1 MTTLTNIYFGGES
14 FKQQFNQLTIKPK
27 NEMET
32 HLKQKYD
39 DLQKLTD
46 LGFTNV
52 EAGDFCYY
60 FDYDD
65 YTYIIQDV
73 YDTIN
78 ENINYATIIS
88 GCCGEEVDSDWM
100 ICPCCKEHV

>member
-14 FKQQFNQLTIKPK
+14 FKQQFNQLTIKPT
-27 NEMET
+27 NEMENNV
-32 HLKQKYD
+32 
-39 DLQKLTD
+39 QKLKD

-52 EAGDFCYY
+52 EEGDLCYY
-60 FDYDD
+60 FDCDG
-65 YTYIIQDV
+65 YTYMVDEV
-73 YDTIN
+73 YDTVE
-78 ENINYATIIS
+78 ENLNYATIIS

>member
-1 MTTLTNIYFGGES
+1 MTTLSNIYFGGES

-32 HLKQKYD
+32 ELNYNLK
-39 DLQKLTD
+39 KLTD

-60 FDYDD
+60 FDYED
-65 YTYIIQDV
+65 YTYMVSDI
-73 YDTIN
+73 YDTVQ
-78 ENINYATIIS
+78 ENIIYATIIS

-100 ICPCCKEHV
+100 VCPNCKEHV

>member
-14 FKQQFNQLTIKPK
+14 FKQQFNQLTIKPT
-27 NEMET
+27 NEMENNV
-32 HLKQKYD
+32 
-39 DLQKLTD
+39 QKLKD

-52 EAGDFCYY
+52 EEGDLCYY
-60 FDYDD
+60 FDCDG
-65 YTYIIQDV
+65 YTYMVQDV
-73 YDTIN
+73 YDTVS

-100 ICPCCKEHV
+100 ICPNCKEHV

>member
-1 MTTLTNIYFGGES
+1 MTTLTNIYFGGDS

-27 NEMET
+27 NEMEDNV
-32 HLKQKYD
+32 KK
-39 DLQKLTD
+39 LQD

-52 EAGDFCYY
+52 EEADFCYY

-65 YTYIIQDV
+65 YTYMVQDV
-73 YDTIN
+73 YDTVN

-100 ICPCCKEHV
+100 ICPNCKEHV